1 LLAEAGIVIPDDLGH
16 AGTAGADDI
25 LDAAVAAWSASRIAA
40 GNAISLPDPPQFDTN
55 NRKVAIWY

>member
-1 LLAEAGIVIPDDLGH
+1 MIPDDLGH